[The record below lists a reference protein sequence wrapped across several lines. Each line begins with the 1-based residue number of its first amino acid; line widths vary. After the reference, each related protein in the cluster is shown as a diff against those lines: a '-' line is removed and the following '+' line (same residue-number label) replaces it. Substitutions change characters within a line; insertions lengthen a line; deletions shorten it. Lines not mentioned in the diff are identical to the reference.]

1 MVRERDGRAFRPREP
16 SRYHKKEEKMKK
28 RYYVVKI
35 AKDKWAIF
43 TNVDR
48 KSVAAFT
55 KEEEALK
62 YAFHANR

>member
-1 MVRERDGRAFRPREP
+1 
-16 SRYHKKEEKMKK
+16 MKK